1 MNPINQREE
10 ENVSPQEKDN
20 DEKRQEELTNLR
32 EGRDELLE
40 RLQQLKEQHE
50 RLEEN
55 VKSLRHNFPK
65 WSGQTKDFLRLLKQE

>member
-20 DEKRQEELTNLR
+20 DEKRQEELTNQR

-50 RLEEN
+50 RLEES
-55 VKSLRHNFPK
+55 VRCLRRNFPK